1 MLYML
6 GETNNCVFGWIKPL
20 VAVATYSFH
29 RLIMEK
35 SGNMRGGGGGGGGF
49 CLKMDIWIIFVYRN
63 FN

>member
-6 GETNNCVFGWIKPL
+6 GGGTNNCVFGWIKPL

-35 SGNMRGGGGGGGGF
+35 SGNMRGGGRFLSQNGYLDYF
-49 CLKMDIWIIFVYRN
+49 CLQKF
-63 FN
+63 